1 MRDIPVFATEL
12 GVGSLF
18 LKDIPYR
25 CRAYIKLLS
34 SEQPEAFLE
43 ECASFCRAAGAEHI
57 YASGH
62 SCLEQWPRHTDIY
75 LMCRQN
81 FDGETDSVFPL
92 QAHCLDKW
100 LEIYNAAMR
109 HVPNAAYMTKQ
120 DGMELLK
127 EKSAYFV
134 HADGSLLGI
143 GIAAGDNVKA
153 IAACQKGAGERVLRA
168 ICGTLDSEFV
178 YLEVAANNEKA
189 IGLYE
194 RLGFVRTKLVASWYE
209 IV

>member
-12 GVGSLF
+12 GVGSLV

-25 CRAYIKLLS
+25 AVAYIKLLS
-34 SEQPEAFLE
+34 SEQPEAFLN

-62 SCLEQWPRHTDIY
+62 SCLEKWKHHTDIY

-81 FDGETDSVFPL
+81 FDSATDAVFPV
-92 QAHCLDKW
+92 QEHTLDKW
-100 LEIYNAAMR
+100 LEIYNEAMQD
-109 HVPNAAYMTKQ
+109 VPNAAYMTKQ
-120 DGMELLK
+120 GGLELLK

-134 HADGSLLGI
+134 HSEGSILGI
-143 GIAAGDNVKA
+143 GVASGDKVQA
-153 IAACQKGAGERVLRA
+153 IAACQKGAGERVLKA

-178 YLEVAANNEKA
+178 NLEVAANNDKA
-189 IGLYE
+189 MRLYE

-209 IV
+209 VV